1 LALRGTSLALDDSG
15 EVAVDETANSS
26 AGHPD
31 ENTSLRYVD
40 ASRVDSPLGHLGS
53 LDVRGADDQKIGR
66 VAGVLIDPMQRRL
79 RFFVVSTG
87 RSSGR
92 EYLLPTDSPAR
103 MDPER
108 NLLRVDVDPK
118 DLAQCP
124 EFSRSNTPDMS
135 DDDMVA
141 AMFAR
146 PA

>member
-1 LALRGTSLALDDSG
+1 M
-15 EVAVDETANSS
+15 DETTNTS

-40 ASRVDSPLGHLGS
+40 ASRVDSPLGDLAS
-53 LDVRGADDQKIGR
+53 LDVRGADDQRIGR
-66 VAGVLIDPMQRRL
+66 VAGVLIDPAQRRL
-79 RFFVVSTG
+79 RFFVVASG

-92 EYLLPTDSPAR
+92 SYLLPTDSPAR

-108 NLLRVDVDPK
+108 NLLRLDLDQE

-124 EFSRSNTPDMS
+124 EFTRANTPDMS
-135 DDDMVA
+135 DDDMIA